1 MEKKK
6 VYAVATAHLDTVWR
20 WNLATTIKE
29 YLPNTLEK
37 NFDLADKYPHYKFN
51 FEGAFRYALAEEYY
65 PKHFEYLKELIKS
78 GKWNVAG
85 SSYENGDVNI
95 PSPEA
100 LFRNIIYGNGY
111 FKEKFGKESCDIFLP
126 DCFGFGYALPS
137 IMKHAGLKG
146 FTTQKLSWGSAY
158 GVPFDLGIWK
168 GVDGSEVYA
177 CLNAKSYC
185 YKFSGDIRGDISV
198 IDKITQIWKIYT
210 FL

>member
-29 YLPNTLEK
+29 YLPNTLEQ
-37 NFDLADKYPHYKFN
+37 NFNLIEKYPNYRFN

-100 LFRNIIYGNGY
+100 LFRNIFTAMAISKKNS
-111 FKEKFGKESCDIFLP
+111 EKKAAIFFCP
-126 DCFGFGYALPS
+126 IALALDT
-137 IMKHAGLKG
+137 HCQA
-146 FTTQKLSWGSAY
+146 
-158 GVPFDLGIWK
+158 
-168 GVDGSEVYA
+168 
-177 CLNAKSYC
+177 
-185 YKFSGDIRGDISV
+185 
-198 IDKITQIWKIYT
+198 
-210 FL
+210 

>member
-29 YLPNTLEK
+29 YLPNTLEQ
-37 NFDLADKYPHYKFN
+37 NFNLIEKYPNYRFN

-95 PSPEA
+95 SLSRSTVQKYYLRQRLFQRKIRKRKLRYFSARLLWLRLCIAEHYEA
-100 LFRNIIYGNGY
+100 
-111 FKEKFGKESCDIFLP
+111 
-126 DCFGFGYALPS
+126 
-137 IMKHAGLKG
+137 
-146 FTTQKLSWGSAY
+146 
-158 GVPFDLGIWK
+158 
-168 GVDGSEVYA
+168 
-177 CLNAKSYC
+177 
-185 YKFSGDIRGDISV
+185 RGA
-198 IDKITQIWKIYT
+198 
-210 FL
+210 

>member
-29 YLPNTLEK
+29 YLRNTLEQ
-37 NFDLADKYPHYKFN
+37 NFNLIEKYPNYRFN

-111 FKEKFGKESCDIFLP
+111 FKEKFGKESCDRR
-126 DCFGFGYALPS
+126 GFGSYS
-137 IMKHAGLKG
+137 
-146 FTTQKLSWGSAY
+146 Y
-158 GVPFDLGIWK
+158 
-168 GVDGSEVYA
+168 VYA
-177 CLNAKSYC
+177 
-185 YKFSGDIRGDISV
+185 F
-198 IDKITQIWKIYT
+198 T
-210 FL
+210 